1 MSLPTNNK
9 GKGKPAAK
17 SQGGAMSGGSK
28 FINKPGKAAGPAG
41 GGGKKM
47 IKTGGSR
54 GS

>member
-9 GKGKPAAK
+9 GKGKQTGKTPNA
-17 SQGGAMSGGSK
+17 SVPGGSK
-28 FINKPGKAAGPAG
+28 FISKPGKAAGA